1 MGEDA
6 RNHGGDGYCGGGAT
20 CYPYYCNAT
29 QGPFNGGTGGGD
41 GQGNTTMT
49 TFGRGTGEDLTSYP
63 LQHWVLTPGQ
73 VCSLSQEYFSSM
85 PFKGRNWKSH
95 FSKGPEENCSVSIPL
110 E

>member
-49 TFGRGTGEDLTSYP
+49 TFGRGTGEDLTLYQ

-73 VCSLSQEYFSSM
+73 VCSFPSGIFLLNAVQRQKFAVTL
-85 PFKGRNWKSH
+85 FKG
-95 FSKGPEENCSVSIPL
+95 P
-110 E
+110 